1 MRMETPDPELSGPI
15 AYDRALALHQV
26 GGNPAIADEL
36 IGMMLAELPSQKAAM
51 SVALQAADLQA
62 LRQVVHRIH
71 GSASCCGTPAIKQ
84 ASAALELA
92 ILQGELAQMPEL
104 HDKLQ
109 AAIDRLIALMGTT
122 G

>member
-1 MRMETPDPELSGPI
+1 METRDPEPDGPV

-36 IGMMLAELPSQKAAM
+36 IGMMMAELPSQKAAM
-51 SVALQAADLQA
+51 SAAVTAADHQA
-62 LRQVVHRIH
+62 LRQLAHRIH

-84 ASAALELA
+84 ASAALEAA
-92 ILQGELAQMPEL
+92 ILQGDQAQAPEL
-104 HDKLQ
+104 HDALQ
-109 AAIDRLIALMGTT
+109 AAIDGLIAYMGST

>member
-1 MRMETPDPELSGPI
+1 MGTRDPEPAGQI

-36 IGMMLAELPSQKAAM
+36 IGMMLAELPSQKSAM
-51 SVALQAADLQA
+51 SVAFLDADHQA
-62 LRQVVHRIH
+62 LRQVAHRVH

-84 ASAALELA
+84 ASAALEAA
-92 ILQGELAQMPEL
+92 ILQGDLAHISAL
-104 HDKLQ
+104 HETLQ
-109 AAIDRLIALMGTT
+109 TAIDGLIEFMGPT